1 MSEQEMLNKIK
12 ELEERNRFLE
22 SIVNRGS
29 SGNTS
34 AYNAIRL
41 MIIEKVDKEVY
52 IPETLLDWQKK
63 DTKSRA
69 ERKIMSD
76 LKWDLRVRN
85 ISDFRSEH
93 IQPAKEYI
101 ANYILPEELKKSR
114 WEGKNNEML

>member
-12 ELEERNRFLE
+12 ELEERNKFLE
-22 SIVNRGS
+22 SIVNRGT

-41 MIIEKVDKEVY
+41 MIIKKVQKEVEL
-52 IPETLLDWQKK
+52 PQNLEEWQKK
-63 DTKSRA
+63 DDRQRA

-85 ISDFRSEH
+85 ISDFRAEH
-93 IQPAKEYI
+93 IEPAKEYI
-101 ANYILPEELKKSR
+101 TNYILPEELKKSR
-114 WEGKNNEML
+114 WAGV

>member
-1 MSEQEMLNKIK
+1 MSEQELINENKALKDRIA
-12 ELEERNRFLE
+12 FLE
-22 SIVNRGS
+22 SAINRGS

-41 MIIEKVDKEVY
+41 MIVEKVQKEVEQ
-52 IPETLLDWQKK
+52 PENLEGWQNKN
-63 DTKSRA
+63 TRQRA
-69 ERKIMSD
+69 ERQIMRD

-101 ANYILPEELKKSR
+101 EKYILPEELKKSR
-114 WEGKNNEML
+114 WVGV

>member
-1 MSEQEMLNKIK
+1 MSEQEL
-12 ELEERNRFLE
+12 LEENKQLKERIALLE

-41 MIIEKVDKEVY
+41 MIIEKVNKEVEL
-52 IPETLLDWQKK
+52 PETLEGWQKK
-63 DTKSRA
+63 DTRARA
-69 ERKIMSD
+69 ERQIMRD

-93 IQPAKEYI
+93 VEQAKEYI
-101 ANYILPEELKKSR
+101 AKYILPEELKKSR
-114 WEGKNNEML
+114 WVGV

>member
-1 MSEQEMLNKIK
+1 MEN
-12 ELEERNRFLE
+12 LEEENKKLKERIAFLE

-41 MIIEKVDKEVY
+41 MIIEKVEKEV
-52 IPETLLDWQKK
+52 EQLESLEEWQNK
-63 DTKSRA
+63 DTRQRA
-69 ERKIMSD
+69 ERQIMRD

-93 IQPAKEYI
+93 IEPAREYI
-101 ANYILPEELKKSR
+101 TKYILPEELKKPR
-114 WEGKNNEML
+114 WRST